1 MIKIGI
7 FSSTRGDMSI
17 LTPLV
22 KEIEKSKNMTYQ
34 FFVGGTHLKKKYG
47 NTINEIKKNNIR
59 ITDKFNYRIS
69 GDKPHDIGL
78 SLSESHLKVNLIFQ
92 KYKFDV
98 VCILGD
104 RFEKLAIV
112 NHAVIFNKPIIHLHG
127 GEITEGV
134 IDNHIR
140 QMISKAANLHFV
152 ICEKYKKNLIN
163 IGEKKKN
170 IFNYGSLAIDNIKKL
185 KKIPKSK
192 LFRNLKLKENKPTI
206 LLTYHPVTIENK
218 ISTLQQVKN
227 IFYNLIKKKFQII
240 VTSPGHESGRSII
253 ENYIKKLS
261 KEFNQIKYI
270 DSLGHEALFN
280 ILPYCKFVIGNSSS
294 GIIEVPYFKI
304 PTINIGDRQKGRY
317 MHLSVINT
325 GYSKQSIV
333 KAINLACNV
342 NFNKKIKRMKY
353 NFGTGNT
360 AKKII
365 KKIKNLN
372 INQDLLRKL

>member
-1 MIKIGI
+1 M
-7 FSSTRGDMSI
+7 
-17 LTPLV
+17 
-22 KEIEKSKNMTYQ
+22 
-34 FFVGGTHLKKKYG
+34 
-47 NTINEIKKNNIR
+47 
-59 ITDKFNYRIS
+59 
-69 GDKPHDIGL
+69 
-78 SLSESHLKVNLIFQ
+78 
-92 KYKFDV
+92 
-98 VCILGD
+98 
-104 RFEKLAIV
+104 
-112 NHAVIFNKPIIHLHG
+112 
-127 GEITEGV
+127 
-134 IDNHIR
+134 
-140 QMISKAANLHFV
+140 
-152 ICEKYKKNLIN
+152 
-163 IGEKKKN
+163 
-170 IFNYGSLAIDNIKKL
+170 
-185 KKIPKSK
+185 
-192 LFRNLKLKENKPTI
+192 
-206 LLTYHPVTIENK
+206 LTYHPVTIENK